1 MLIDFAVTVISS
13 AAVSAALSGLLLW
26 LTKTWVS
33 ERLKNAIKAE
43 YDTKLESHK
52 AQLKAEFDKQIE
64 THKAQLKAKSDVE
77 LEQLKSSLSI
87 AASQKNTTFSQLHAR
102 RVDVIANTYGK
113 LKRLH
118 DCVANYIKPFEST
131 GERTREERRKEVFE
145 ASIDFAPYY
154 SQNEIF
160 LSQPVAEAIRSV
172 NQELVSI
179 SNIYI
184 FAVELP
190 QTPDVLQWMSI
201 TEKFEGSVKDALS
214 GLEKQLRQLLGD
226 ES

>member
-1 MLIDFAVTVISS
+1 MLTDFAVTVISS

-87 AASQKNTTFSQLHAR
+87 AASQRNTTFSQLHAR
-102 RVDVIANTYGK
+102 RVDVIAHTYGK

-118 DCVANYIKPFEST
+118 DCVANYIKPFEAT
-131 GERTREERRKEVFE
+131 GERNREERRNEVVE
-145 ASIDFAPYY
+145 ASSDFTPYY

-160 LSQPVAEAIRSV
+160 LSQPVAEAIRHV

-179 SNIYI
+179 SNVYI

-190 QTPDVLQWMSI
+190 HTPDVQQWIKI
-201 TEKFEGSVKDALS
+201 TEKFEGSVKEALS

>member
-1 MLIDFAVTVISS
+1 MLTDFAVTIISS
-13 AAVSAALSGLLLW
+13 AAVSAALSGILLW

-33 ERLKNAIKAE
+33 ERLKNAIRAE

-52 AQLKAEFDKQIE
+52 AQLKAEYDKQIE

-87 AASQKNTTFSQLHAR
+87 IASQRNTTFLQLHTR

-118 DCVANYIKPFEST
+118 DCVANYIKPIEMT
-131 GERTREERRKEVFE
+131 GERSREDRRKDVVE
-145 ASIDFAPYY
+145 ASEEFTPYY
-154 SQNEIF
+154 SQNGIF
-160 LSQPVAEAIRSV
+160 LSQPVADAIRQV
-172 NQELVSI
+172 NQELVTI
-179 SNIYI
+179 SNRYI
-184 FAVELP
+184 FAVEL
-190 QTPDVLQWMSI
+190 QTIPNVEEWLDI
-201 TEKFEGSVKDALS
+201 TEKFEGSVKKALA
-214 GLEKQLRQLLGD
+214 GLERQLRQLLGD